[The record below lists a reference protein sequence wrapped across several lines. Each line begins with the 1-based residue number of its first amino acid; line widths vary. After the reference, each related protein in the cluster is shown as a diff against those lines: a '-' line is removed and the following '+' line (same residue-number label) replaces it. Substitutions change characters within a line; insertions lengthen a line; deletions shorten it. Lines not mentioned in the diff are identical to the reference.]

1 MEERKRPCRRELLN
15 WINVVSFAAD
25 DTKLFLDTHPHHQE
39 AQQYFDTLKK
49 TACGIPKRICKVLRP
64 PDPRYRRGL
73 FGPLELDQRTVAMAG
88 RRMLIYV
95 EL

>member
-49 TACGIPKRICKVLRP
+49 QRVESLKEDVYKRQ
-64 PDPRYRRGL
+64 
-73 FGPLELDQRTVAMAG
+73 PLNRHETSQ
-88 RRMLIYV
+88 
-95 EL
+95 E

>member
-25 DTKLFLDTHPHHQE
+25 DTKLFLDTPPHHQE

-49 TACGIPKRICKVLRP
+49 
-64 PDPRYRRGL
+64 YY
-73 FGPLELDQRTVAMAG
+73 GPLTLDTAAASSDRWSWINEPWPWQEG
-88 RRMLIYV
+88 GC
-95 EL
+95 

>member
-39 AQQYFDTLKK
+39 AQQYFDTLKNSVWN
-49 TACGIPKRICKVLRP
+49 P
-64 PDPRYRRGL
+64 
-73 FGPLELDQRTVAMAG
+73 
-88 RRMLIYV
+88 
-95 EL
+95 